1 MLQNYETKEIGK
13 FGLKFE
19 KLGYKLLKKLSLH
32 RYIKSFGSFQP
43 VTVNLDHKD
52 LIVTSTYFSNITTR
66 RTIVNTLRNINYKRE
81 DGWTE
86 QVAIAFM
93 EEVISLYLYEGNDD
107 YIKDE
112 EKDISERYNVPVN
125 RLKTQIALFLNNL
138 ENGRDKFNIYSYFSA
153 YEIVKWKYRD
163 MNKLQQDIEEDK
175 LSLTDRILLKELDI
189 IE

>member
-13 FGLKFE
+13 FGLKFN
-19 KLGYKLLKKLSLH
+19 KIGYKLLKKLSLH
-32 RYIKSFGSFQP
+32 RYLKSFGRFQP
-43 VTVNLDHKD
+43 VNVNLDHKD

-93 EEVISLYLYEGNDD
+93 EEVISLYLYEGDDD

-138 ENGRDKFNIYSYFSA
+138 ENGRDKFNIYSYFSK

-163 MNKLQQDIEEDK
+163 INKLQQDIEEDK
-175 LSLTDRILLKELDI
+175 LSAMDRILLKELNI